1 MPYAVRLNRRAQ
13 KQLDRVPI
21 SDADRVMDAIL
32 ALTDN
37 PRPHGAV
44 KLGGSARRWR
54 LRVGSYRVVYDI
66 FDPDEMVNIEH
77 ILRRTTRTYKDI

>member
-13 KQLDRVPI
+13 KQLDRVAI

-37 PRPHGAV
+37 PRPHGAL
-44 KLGGSARRWR
+44 KLRGSARRWR

-66 FDPDEMVNIEH
+66 FDPDEMVSIEY